1 MLTENE
7 IQQISD
13 KLEKMSYDEVMET
26 LMHVNLLVAEKQN
39 KIVFSECDY
48 VH

>member
-1 MLTENE
+1 MLTESE

-13 KLEKMSYDEVMET
+13 ELEKMSYDEVMET
-26 LMHVNLLVAEKQN
+26 LMRLELLVAQKKN

-48 VH
+48 VQ